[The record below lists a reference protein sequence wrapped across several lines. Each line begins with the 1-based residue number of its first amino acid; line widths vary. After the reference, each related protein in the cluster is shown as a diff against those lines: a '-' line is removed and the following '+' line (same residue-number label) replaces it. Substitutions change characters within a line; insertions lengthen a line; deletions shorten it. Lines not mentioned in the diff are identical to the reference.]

1 VLRQLDGWTRHVVPI
16 TEAPGRSDPGSFSVE
31 VPVAAMDVFGDLVP
45 LRDGR
50 WSIEL
55 RHTIDNQP
63 DELDPTVLAST
74 DNREVRVG
82 GKAFRCAADPEG
94 GLLLRVGPDLRPF
107 ERGRVRRRLLR
118 DLYYPL
124 QRRLPLRDS
133 VLFVSFDGHS
143 CTDSPLAIADELRRR
158 GDQRELIWAVRD
170 RGVPAPANSR
180 SVLIGTTDYFAA
192 LGRSRY
198 LIANDH
204 MAQPHRG
211 RSGQRYVQTW
221 HGTPLKRLGYDI
233 VKPSFASGGRFF
245 DFMAGDV
252 AQWDLLLSPNPFSTP
267 IMRQAFKY
275 TGEISE
281 TGYPRNDALL
291 VGQTPAKTAQTRRRL
306 GLPPGKRVAMYVP
319 TWRDNQHDGA
329 VYRFDLRLDLAAA
342 RQRLADDFVL
352 LIRGHHLMA
361 GWELAAAQP
370 GFVFDVTGYPDI
382 NDLLGVTDALITDYS
397 SVMFDFAPTGRP
409 MLFFTYDLEQYRDQL
424 RGFYFDFEA
433 EAPGPLLATSDQVV
447 DALADLEA
455 VAASYRQA
463 HARFTARFCP
473 LDDGKASAR
482 ACDRIFRG

>member
-1 VLRQLDGWTRHVVPI
+1 
-16 TEAPGRSDPGSFSVE
+16 
-31 VPVAAMDVFGDLVP
+31 
-45 LRDGR
+45 
-50 WSIEL
+50 
-55 RHTIDNQP
+55 
-63 DELDPTVLAST
+63 
-74 DNREVRVG
+74 
-82 GKAFRCAADPEG
+82 
-94 GLLLRVGPDLRPF
+94 
-107 ERGRVRRRLLR
+107 
-118 DLYYPL
+118 
-124 QRRLPLRDS
+124 
-133 VLFVSFDGHS
+133 
-143 CTDSPLAIADELRRR
+143 
-158 GDQRELIWAVRD
+158 
-170 RGVPAPANSR
+170 
-180 SVLIGTTDYFAA
+180 
-192 LGRSRY
+192 
-198 LIANDH
+198 

-252 AQWDLLLSPNPFSTP
+252 EQWDLLISPNPFSTP

-433 EAPGPLLATSDQVV
+433 EAPGQLLATSDQVV
-447 DALADLEA
+447 DALADLDA

-463 HARFTARFCP
+463 RAKFTARFCP